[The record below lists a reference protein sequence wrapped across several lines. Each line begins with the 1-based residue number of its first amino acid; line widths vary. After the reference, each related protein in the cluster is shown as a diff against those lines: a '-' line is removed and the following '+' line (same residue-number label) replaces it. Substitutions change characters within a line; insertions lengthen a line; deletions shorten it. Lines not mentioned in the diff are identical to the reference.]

1 MLNFIGF
8 FQHFMF
14 IVLLI
19 FRVDFLFFARY
30 NKSAIIKHFKKRSPI
45 FHIVRRLKME
55 LAS

>member
-1 MLNFIGF
+1 MLNSIGF

-19 FRVDFLFFARY
+19 FHVDFLFFARY
-30 NKSAIIKHFKKRSPI
+30 NKSAIIKHFNKGSPI